1 MIRNAKIIG
10 SIIGT
15 LIAIYILY
23 FVLEAEFIPCMIG
36 TVAAILI
43 NTING
48 FINGILDWWEY
59 LFPVMIMTLSNPWFY
74 QKKKK

>member
-15 LIAIYILY
+15 LIAMYILY
-23 FVLEAEFIPCMIG
+23 FVLEAEFIPFIIG

-43 NTING
+43 SINEIRKAIKNRWQRLKLFGQFYILEFG
-48 FINGILDWWEY
+48 FG
-59 LFPVMIMTLSNPWFY
+59 
-74 QKKKK
+74 Q

>member
-23 FVLEAEFIPCMIG
+23 FVLEAEFIPFMIG

-43 NTING
+43 SINEIRKALKNRWQRLKLFGQFYILEFG
-48 FINGILDWWEY
+48 FG
-59 LFPVMIMTLSNPWFY
+59 
-74 QKKKK
+74 Q

>member
-15 LIAIYILY
+15 IIAMYILY
-23 FVLEAEFIPCMIG
+23 FVFEAEFIPFIIG

-43 NTING
+43 SINE
-48 FINGILDWWEY
+48 IRKALKNI
-59 LFPVMIMTLSNPWFY
+59 
-74 QKKKK
+74 